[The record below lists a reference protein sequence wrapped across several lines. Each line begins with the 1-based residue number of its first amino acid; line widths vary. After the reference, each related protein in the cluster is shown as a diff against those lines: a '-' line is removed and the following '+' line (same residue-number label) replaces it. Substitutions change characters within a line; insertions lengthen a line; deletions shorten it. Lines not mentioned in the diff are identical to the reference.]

1 MAIPGSKIVDRILKG
16 FQRGKRLKVSRARRA
31 SRLRSD
37 ADRRVSLG
45 MADDYEEMALSSW
58 VHHRSNI
65 PLSEAVKATSGRNA
79 IAKNLAKEVDGLK
92 VGHDLGLSRGMTISD
107 QLVGA
112 VGIGLT
118 GATINA
124 GISSFQD
131 TFGHQMSGLGNF
143 ALSAAKVGVGVVSG
157 VKMATSIG
165 RAGILAN
172 AKYSSKS
179 AAAKAVASLEA
190 KASLG
195 TGIGSQRAKL
205 KTWAR
210 SRTPSSPGTT
220 RAMSGDNVPG
230 GVVYGTMPASTKKA
244 FLKTSKRDRLSIKE
258 MAKQQRRI
266 TSNKKMLRQSYGMRD
281 AQKFSVLGG
290 MPKWTGG
297 AGGLASTVVGLPFML
312 AGGLIGRGSLWGK
325 GDDLMKFMGPSMAG
339 GFLAGAG
346 AGAAAGISS
355 VKRGNLKN
363 VSSPA
368 PRVRGR
374 SFGNLNYNATLHAHR
389 LNM

>member
-1 MAIPGSKIVDRILKG
+1 MARGNILKNI
-16 FQRGKRLKVSRARRA
+16 QL
-31 SRLRSD
+31 LR
-37 ADRRVSLG
+37 
-45 MADDYEEMALSSW
+45 
-58 VHHRSNI
+58 
-65 PLSEAVKATSGRNA
+65 EAVKATSGRSA

-172 AKYSSKS
+172 ARYSSKS

-195 TGIGSQRAKL
+195 TGIGSQKTKL
-205 KTWAR
+205 ERWAR
-210 SRTPSSPGTT
+210 SRTPSSPATGTT
-220 RAMSGDNVPG
+220 RAMSGDEVSG
-230 GVVYGTMPASTKKA
+230 GLVYGTMPANITKT
-244 FLKTSKRDRLSIKE
+244 FLKASKRDRLSIKE

>member
-1 MAIPGSKIVDRILKG
+1 MARGNILKDIFKRIFKG
-16 FQRGKRLKVSRARRA
+16 RRGAGGSGGAGVPYGPHPLVSHGPPLPPSDVSWMTARYGR
-31 SRLRSD
+31 D
-37 ADRRVSLG
+37 AV
-45 MADDYEEMALSSW
+45 
-58 VHHRSNI
+58 
-65 PLSEAVKATSGRNA
+65 
-79 IAKNLAKEVDGLK
+79 AKNLAKEMEGLK
-92 VGHDLGLSRGMTISD
+92 VGHDLGLSHGMTISD

-195 TGIGSQRAKL
+195 TGIGSQKTKL

-210 SRTPSSPGTT
+210 SRTPTTAQTPTGFNAGLNLPGPAG
-220 RAMSGDNVPG
+220 RMSRRTKQLYRE
-230 GVVYGTMPASTKKA
+230 GVEK
-244 FLKTSKRDRLSIKE
+244 DRLSIRE
-258 MAKQQRRI
+258 MAKQQRLL

-290 MPKWTGG
+290 MPKWTKGWLGSEG

-339 GFLAGAG
+339 GFLAGVG